1 MKHQEKIK
9 GAIFGF
15 ALGDALG
22 VGAEFM
28 TRNEIRNYYP
38 GGLHRFEDIIRD
50 AHRIQWLPGEWTNDT
65 EIITRFLETILGCG
79 GFDIHAIALSLKK
92 LVSSD
97 TFDGSPFSGLCARL
111 LPTGKKHPIA
121 AAHKVWQSGKF
132 VEATNEA
139 TQRGIVTGI
148 TSRYVDLM
156 EHTRR
161 ITLITND
168 DNRCVST
175 GMILART
182 AHSLLWDETS
192 RLRGSCGHLRAHR
205 SAHTQWLEK
214 TRVCAK

>member
-79 GFDIHAIALSLKK
+79 GFDIRSCRNRYDCLKYRSYRSKGHRNCPERRCPRIPPAYYEAKRCFSRRKRRKRRDCPGKRHVRRQHRSPVGRAGKSVVRNDILRNRSHRTGRKQRDHRTISFSAIQILLSL
-92 LVSSD
+92 V
-97 TFDGSPFSGLCARL
+97 
-111 LPTGKKHPIA
+111 
-121 AAHKVWQSGKF
+121 
-132 VEATNEA
+132 
-139 TQRGIVTGI
+139 
-148 TSRYVDLM
+148 
-156 EHTRR
+156 
-161 ITLITND
+161 
-168 DNRCVST
+168 
-175 GMILART
+175 
-182 AHSLLWDETS
+182 
-192 RLRGSCGHLRAHR
+192 
-205 SAHTQWLEK
+205 
-214 TRVCAK
+214 